1 MMIIKS
7 VLLPQGRAL
16 AAAFA
21 ALVVGSVSLAQTAPA
36 STAPKPYEVM
46 DYGPF
51 LSATISASAP
61 GANIA
66 NKGIAIKVGPN
77 GEGAVLFDIDLVR
90 FAAGWTGK
98 YLNLNG
104 VVFDARHG
112 PNPSVAGDL
121 AFVTNASPG
130 WSVDAGRPDRP
141 GELADP
147 RATPFGPL
155 PANHAKYRGL
165 YLHGNQTVVAY
176 TVADTEILELPGLT
190 QADGQNIFTRTLQ
203 VGPMKEGRTMVVA
216 DVVPFGS
223 APSIEKS
230 AGGATTLGFPAADAS
245 KTLVTLAGAP
255 EGAKI
260 EVING
265 SRVILRVPALPN
277 GATFRVAIWN
287 GKAADEAKAEAA
299 IAKLGAVADVAALT
313 KGGPAR
319 WTAAITTKGTLGAED
334 GAYAVDTITAPYD
347 NPYKSWLRFGAMDL
361 FADGSRAALTTWSGD
376 VWVVSGIDAT
386 LGELKWKRFAT
397 GLHQPLGLRIVND
410 EVFVLGRDQL
420 VRLKDLNNDG
430 EADFYESFNND
441 VIVSPSFH
449 EFALDLQTDA
459 EGNFYFAKGGAVRP
473 GGRGWQVIT
482 PHTGSVIRISKDG
495 KKLDVFATGVRAPN
509 GMSAGGPRGEITL
522 ADNEGTWTP
531 TSRINIVKPG
541 DFLGV
546 VDLAHRDEAPTTY
559 GNPITWIPHSIDNS
573 SGGQVW
579 VPDERFG
586 LPKGQLLH
594 TSYGKSSLFVVAYET
609 LADGTVQGGVS
620 RLPLEF
626 EAGMMRPRFN
636 PKDGQLYISGLKGWQ
651 TTARRD
657 GAFQRVRRTGKPVE
671 VPVALSVKADGIEVG
686 FTAPLNKASAED
698 LQNWSLEQ
706 WNYLWSQAY
715 GSAEYSVVDPTKQVR
730 DPVTVKSAKLSADG
744 KKVFLEIPGLKP
756 VMQMK
761 IKFLVDS
768 ASGEPLDYEIYNTIA
783 KVPAR

>member
-1 MMIIKS
+1 MIIPA
-7 VLLPQGRAL
+7 LPPPGRRLASACAAL
-16 AAAFA
+16 A
-21 ALVVGSVSLAQTAPA
+21 LVSSVGLAQAPKAAPA
-36 STAPKPYEVM
+36 PAAPKPFEVM

-51 LSATISASAP
+51 LSATISAPAP

-77 GEGAVLFDIDLVR
+77 GEGAVLFDIDLLR

-98 YLNLNG
+98 FLNLHG

-121 AFVTNASPG
+121 AFVTNAGPG

-155 PANHAKYRGL
+155 PASHGKYRGL
-165 YLHGNQTVVAY
+165 YVNGSQTVVAY
-176 TVADTEILELPGLT
+176 TIADTEVLELPGLT
-190 QADGQNIFTRTLQ
+190 QADGQYIFTSTLQ
-203 VGPMKEGRTMVVA
+203 IGPMKEGRTMVVA

-223 APSIEKS
+223 APAAEKS
-230 AGGATTLGFPAADAS
+230 ASGATTLGFTAVDAT

-265 SRVILRVPALPN
+265 SRVILRVPAMAT
-277 GATFRVAIWN
+277 GATFRLAIWN
-287 GKAADEAKAEAA
+287 GRAADEAKAEAA

-319 WTAAITTKGTLGAED
+319 WTAPITTKGTLGAND

-361 FADGSRAALTTWSGD
+361 FADGTRAALSTWSGD

-410 EVFVLGRDQL
+410 EVYVLGRDQL

-509 GMSAGGPRGEITL
+509 GMSAGGPRGEITI

-531 TSRINIVKPG
+531 TSRLNIVKPD

-546 VDLAHRDEAPTTY
+546 VDLAHRDVPPTEP
-559 GNPITWIPHSIDNS
+559 GSLLAWIPHSIDNS
-573 SGGQVW
+573 SGVQVW
-579 VPDERFG
+579 VPDESFG

-609 LADGTVQGGVS
+609 LADGTVQGESAACRSSS
-620 RLPLEF
+620 R
-626 EAGMMRPRFN
+626 
-636 PKDGQLYISGLKGWQ
+636 
-651 TTARRD
+651 
-657 GAFQRVRRTGKPVE
+657 
-671 VPVALSVKADGIEVG
+671 
-686 FTAPLNKASAED
+686 
-698 LQNWSLEQ
+698 
-706 WNYLWSQAY
+706 
-715 GSAEYSVVDPTKQVR
+715 
-730 DPVTVKSAKLSADG
+730 
-744 KKVFLEIPGLKP
+744 
-756 VMQMK
+756 
-761 IKFLVDS
+761 
-768 ASGEPLDYEIYNTIA
+768 
-783 KVPAR
+783 PA